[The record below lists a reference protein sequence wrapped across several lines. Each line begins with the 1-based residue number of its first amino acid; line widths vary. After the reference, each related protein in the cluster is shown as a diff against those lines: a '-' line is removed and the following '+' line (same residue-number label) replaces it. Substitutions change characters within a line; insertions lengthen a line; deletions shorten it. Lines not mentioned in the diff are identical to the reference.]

1 MENLRELCRA
11 LYDAG
16 FPEESDTFREALFR
30 LAFPRYLRVIRQGEQ
45 PASMLFSIPYEV
57 IGADERVS
65 EARYLYAVVTHPDF
79 RGKGLARRLIREEM
93 ARGVPLFLRPMSPSL
108 FSFYERVG
116 LAPFSSHE
124 ETKGEA
130 TAPLDGV
137 RALNV
142 EEYLDLRRRLLP
154 RPLCQ
159 PTAEFLSL
167 HFLFG
172 GAVSVG
178 DVCAALYEKNGDAVF
193 FKEWLGDTG
202 FAPRVAASLG
212 AKRYRMRTIA
222 KDGTPFGVQHGM
234 SADAHFLLALD

>member
-16 FPEESDTFREALFR
+16 FPEESDAFREALFD
-30 LAFPRYLRVIRQGEQ
+30 LAFPRYLRVIREGEQ
-45 PASMLFSIPYEV
+45 PVSMLFSIPYEV
-57 IGADERVS
+57 IDRNERVS

-79 RGKGLARRLIREEM
+79 RGRGLARQLLRAEM

-108 FSFYERVG
+108 FPFYESVG
-116 LAPFSSHE
+116 LLPFSSHE

-137 RALNV
+137 CALDAG
-142 EEYLDLRRRLLP
+142 EYLALRRRLLP

-172 GAVSVG
+172 GAVAVG
-178 DVCAALYEKNGDAVF
+178 ESTAALYEKNGDTVF
-193 FKEWLGDTG
+193 FKEWIGDPKD
-202 FAPRVAASLG
+202 APRVAAFLG
-212 AKRYRMRTIA
+212 AERYRMRIMA
-222 KDGTPFGVQHGM
+222 KNGTPFGVQHGM
-234 SADAHFLLALD
+234 PADAHFLLALD